1 MKVTNFCVY
10 AGSEVRTRQ
19 NIFAL
24 ATDFFFKVGPQGW
37 VGWEDASSPPRFLE
51 RVFSV
56 LNKGETKKRR
66 KKKIVNE
73 QTVGKGGGRPGGT
86 TEKEKK
92 GDREVGILRR
102 MLRVLSGVARG
113 SHSGRH
119 RGRREWQRR
128 ARPAWRSPY
137 RKGSTPTPAQLP
149 SSPGNFR
156 SKMYRRST

>member
-1 MKVTNFCVY
+1 MVQLCVD
-10 AGSEVRTRQ
+10 RRIRRK

-66 KKKIVNE
+66 KKKNVNE

-113 SHSGRH
+113 SHSALPPTH
-119 RGRREWQRR
+119 SSESSLVK
-128 ARPAWRSPY
+128 SPWTGVTGSPF
-137 RKGSTPTPAQLP
+137 KG
-149 SSPGNFR
+149 G
-156 SKMYRRST
+156 KG